1 LSVCLFV
8 CCLHDISQTD
18 AARITKRQTNFHDEL
33 WNQKNQRSRSR
44 GTKKQV
50 SIRLLLESNIAARC
64 VRKPRWVFL
73 AAMPH
78 RASQASVTGF
88 SLRHF
93 PDVDAA
99 ADITAGFF
107 SAWSFF
113 RSQPAA
119 ITLPSWVMAL
129 VVIITT

>member
-1 LSVCLFV
+1 MQLGSPN
-8 CCLHDISQTD
+8 DKQTSTMSYGIKKSKVK
-18 AARITKRQTNFHDEL
+18 ITRH
-33 WNQKNQRSRSR
+33 
-44 GTKKQV
+44 KKQV

-107 SAWSFF
+107 RAWSFF